1 LFEVGERGEW
11 NEDGIGLRVIMM
23 RVRVWI
29 IGSSEKSER
38 EKKEESECDE
48 CKLFSE

>member
-11 NEDGIGLRVIMM
+11 NEDGIGVRLVIM
-23 RVRVWI
+23 RVRVKI

-38 EKKEESECDE
+38 E
-48 CKLFSE
+48 